1 MVRAEDLYRHLDD
14 LRTDTYEGLGPRS
27 ERVELYRG
35 AVTLLG
41 PVVRRVL
48 EEADAAFL
56 AGTGQISE
64 HGPSEDGRGGLTA
77 SWELS
82 WPEQQSATPVRGER
96 DRVGPVQVIA
106 WFAAGFTHPHLAGA
120 SLGHWPLQVTD
131 ETDAERQEPIVRAI
145 VEAELHQRVFEGS
158 WKILPGYPDRSAAH

>member
-1 MVRAEDLYRHLDD
+1 MHRAEDLYRHLDD
-14 LRTDTYEGLGPRS
+14 LRTDSYEGARPRA
-27 ERVELYRG
+27 ERVELYRR
-35 AVTLLG
+35 AVALLN

-56 AGTGQISE
+56 AGAGEISE
-64 HGPSEDGRGGLTA
+64 HGPSEDGGGWTA

-82 WPEQQSATPVRGER
+82 WPEQQAATPVRGEH

-106 WFAAGFTHPHLAGA
+106 WFAAGFTHPHLAGS

-131 ETDAERQEPIVRAI
+131 EADAERQEPIVRAI

-158 WKILPGYPDRSAAH
+158 WKILPGYPGRSAGH